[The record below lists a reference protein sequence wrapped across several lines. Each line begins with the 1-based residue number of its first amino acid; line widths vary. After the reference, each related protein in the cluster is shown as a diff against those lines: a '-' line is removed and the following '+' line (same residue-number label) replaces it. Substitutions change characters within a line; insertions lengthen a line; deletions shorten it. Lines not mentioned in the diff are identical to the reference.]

1 MNKGDL
7 IAKVIV
13 ILLIAGFLSIAAF
26 NILTPKEGST
36 AVAARPAATGVP
48 TQGGGTQ
55 QRAVAANAIT
65 VSAKTMQPETI
76 RQIVKLNGDVS
87 SQSEVSIVP
96 ETAGKITR
104 IIKNVGDTVRRG
116 EIIAYID
123 PSRAGQSYE
132 ENAVTATVAGTIVS
146 LPVASGSTVSSAT
159 VIAVVG
165 SLDNLKITIYVA
177 EKYSAYLR
185 RGLPAFVTFA
195 SAPGVEFSASVSS
208 LSPVVNN
215 KNRTIETTLSLSSS
229 DSRIKQGMFASVHLV
244 IREEGR
250 VLVIPRT
257 AVKNYNGEPTV
268 YIIDENNLARRVPVT
283 LGLSNDS
290 EIQVADGLSL
300 GDRVITAGA
309 VTDGSPVRIAA
320 AAQI

>member
-1 MNKGDL
+1 MNRGDL
-7 IAKVIV
+7 ITKVIV
-13 ILLIAGFLSIAAF
+13 ILLIAGFLGIAAF
-26 NILTPKEGST
+26 NMLPQKTGTT
-36 AVAARPAATGVP
+36 AAARPAATGAP
-48 TQGGGTQ
+48 PQGGGTQ
-55 QRAVAANAIT
+55 QRAAAANAIT
-65 VSAKTMQPETI
+65 VSAKKMQPETI

-87 SQSEVSIVP
+87 SQSEVNIVP
-96 ETAGKITR
+96 DTAGRITR
-104 IIKNVGDTVRRG
+104 ILKSVGDTVRQG

-132 ENAVTATVAGTIVS
+132 ENAVTSPVSGTIVS
-146 LPVASGSTVSSAT
+146 LPVAAGSTVSSST
-159 VIAVVG
+159 VIAAVG
-165 SLDNLKITIYVA
+165 SLNNLKITIYVA

-208 LSPVVNN
+208 LSPVDNS

-244 IREEGR
+244 IREEDR
-250 VLVIPRT
+250 VLVIPRA

-268 YIIDENNLARRVPVT
+268 YFIDENNLARRVPVT

-290 EIQVADGLSL
+290 EVQVTDGLSL
-300 GDRVITAGA
+300 GDQVITAGA
-309 VTDGSPVRIAA
+309 ATDGSPVRIAA

>member
-1 MNKGDL
+1 
-7 IAKVIV
+7 
-13 ILLIAGFLSIAAF
+13 
-26 NILTPKEGST
+26 
-36 AVAARPAATGVP
+36 
-48 TQGGGTQ
+48 
-55 QRAVAANAIT
+55 
-65 VSAKTMQPETI
+65 
-76 RQIVKLNGDVS
+76 
-87 SQSEVSIVP
+87 
-96 ETAGKITR
+96 
-104 IIKNVGDTVRRG
+104 
-116 EIIAYID
+116 
-123 PSRAGQSYE
+123 
-132 ENAVTATVAGTIVS
+132 
-146 LPVASGSTVSSAT
+146 

-195 SAPGVEFSASVSS
+195 SAPGVEFSASVSG

-215 KNRTIETTLSLSSS
+215 KNRTIETTLSLNSN

-244 IREEGR
+244 IREEDG
-250 VLVIPRT
+250 VLVIPRG

-290 EIQVADGLSL
+290 EVQVTEGLSV
-300 GDRVITAGA
+300 GDNVITAGA

-320 AAQI
+320 ASQI